1 MREQLFNDGWL
12 FWEDK
17 DAFALIWDVPTHAQP
32 VRLPHDPMIL
42 QKAGPDSP
50 GGSDGGYRDGGS
62 YVYYK
67 TLHVPDEWRD
77 RTLYLRFDGAGSRA
91 MVYVNSQRAALVPY
105 GYTTF
110 YVPLNDYLLYGQENQ
125 LRIQTRT
132 GDMPNSRWYAGG
144 GLYRDVYLAEGG
156 LVHIQ
161 PQGLRIVT
169 KSLEEDLALVTVE
182 TDLKNRS
189 HAAQNLTL
197 KTELFDPDGTLVAGD
212 TQPLTL
218 FDSGEETVVQTMA
231 VADPRPWSD
240 ESPALYTCRTTV
252 LTDGTE
258 DTAETGFG
266 IRTLSLDAR
275 RGLRVNGQSV
285 KLRGACIH
293 HDSGLLGAAT
303 YAEAEYRRIRK
314 LKEAGF
320 NAIRSAH
327 NPLAPVTL
335 AACDALGMYVMDEA
349 FDMWFR
355 SKKDYDYSQ
364 FFDKWWRDDVTAMVK
379 KDLNHPSVL
388 FYSLGNEIP
397 EIATAHGAALQRKM
411 AAHVRGLDPTRY
423 VMSSINGIFASGERL
438 GEVLAD
444 IQGTEPAAGAVNV
457 NAFMAATADHGD
469 EIVNHPI
476 LSRNLE
482 LAAAGMDLIG
492 YNYMTARYEPDGDRY
507 PNRVIVGS
515 ETYPPQIAENWEIL
529 SRSPHVVGDF
539 TWTGWD
545 YLGEAG
551 VGIPA
556 YKFGEGSFGAQYPC
570 QLAYCG
576 DIDITGFRRPT
587 SYYREIVFGL
597 RREPYIT
604 VQDPA
609 HYGERPL
616 QTPWVISDNCA
627 SWTHPGFEGKPAIV
641 EVYAPGEEVEL
652 LLNGVSQGRKPSGPA
667 VGFRTLF
674 EVTYQPGTLEAVA
687 YEKGVERSRHC
698 LSTANTETARL
709 CVNIE
714 PVEGLPVR
722 ELIHAELSLKDAN
735 GTVLPVNVGL
745 SADVSGDAV
754 LLGLGSGDPKPITGY
769 TDGISALFQGRALA
783 VLRTTKEHGKITLSV
798 SAEGYAPVE
807 REISY

>member
-1 MREQLFNDGWL
+1 MREKRFNDGWL

-17 DAFALIWDVPTHAQP
+17 DAFALIWDVPAHAQP

-42 QKAGPDSP
+42 QKARPDSP
-50 GGSDGGYRDGGS
+50 SGSDGGYRDGGS

-67 TLHVPDEWRD
+67 TLHVPEEWRE

-91 MVYVNSQRAALVPY
+91 MVYVNSQRAAMAPY

-110 YVPLNDYLLYGQENQ
+110 YVPLNDYLLYGQENR
-125 LRIQTRT
+125 LRIQVRT
-132 GDMPNSRWYAGG
+132 ADMPNSRWYTGG

-156 LVHIQ
+156 LVHIK
-161 PQGLRIVT
+161 PHGLRVVT
-169 KSLEEDLALVTVE
+169 KSLEDDFALVTVE
-182 TDLKNRS
+182 TELRNRGY
-189 HAAQNLTL
+189 AAKMITL
-197 KTELFDPDGTLVAGD
+197 RTELFGPDGAAAACD
-212 TQPLTL
+212 TQIITL
-218 FDSGEETVVQTMA
+218 FGNGEETITQTVA
-231 VADPRPWSD
+231 VANPRPWSD
-240 ESPALYTCRTTV
+240 ESPALYTCRATV
-252 LTDGTE
+252 LADGE
-258 DTAETGFG
+258 SDVAETVFG
-266 IRTLSLDAR
+266 IRSLSLDAR
-275 RGLRVNGQSV
+275 RGLRVNGRSV

-293 HDSGLLGAAT
+293 HDSGLLGAAA

-335 AACDALGMYVMDEA
+335 AACDALGVYVMDEA

-364 FFDKWWRDDVTAMVK
+364 FFDKWWRDDITAMVK
-379 KDLNHPSVL
+379 KDHNHPSVI

-411 AAHVRGLDPTRY
+411 AALVRSLDPSRY
-423 VMSSINGIFASGERL
+423 VMSSINGVFASGERL
-438 GEVLAD
+438 GEILAD
-444 IQGTEPAAGAVNV
+444 IQGGDPNGGGGNV
-457 NAFMAATADHGD
+457 NNFMAATIGHEN
-469 EIVNHPI
+469 EIANHRI
-476 LSRNLE
+476 LSENLE
-482 LAAAGMDLIG
+482 LAAAGMDLVG
-492 YNYMTARYEPDGDRY
+492 YNYMTARYEPDGVRY

-515 ETYPPQIAENWEIL
+515 ETYPPQIAENWEII
-529 SRSPHVVGDF
+529 SRSSHVAGDF

-556 YKFGEGSFGAQYPC
+556 YRFGEGSFGAQYPC

-609 HYGERPL
+609 HYGERPM
-616 QTPWVISDNCA
+616 QTPWIISDNDA
-627 SWTHPGFEGKPAIV
+627 SWTHPGFEGKPAVV
-641 EVYAPGEEVEL
+641 EVYAPGNEVEL
-652 LLNGVSQGRKPSGPA
+652 FLNGVSQGRKASGLA
-667 VGFRTLF
+667 AGFRTLF
-674 EVTYQPGTLEAVA
+674 EMNYQPGTLEAVA
-687 YEKGVERSRHC
+687 YENGAELSRYC
-698 LSTANTETARL
+698 LSTADAGSASLR
-709 CVNIE
+709 VDVE
-714 PVEGLPVR
+714 PAEGLPER
-722 ELIHAELSLKDAN
+722 ELIYAEISLADQNGNCLPSDA
-735 GTVLPVNVGL
+735 GL
-745 SADVSGDAV
+745 TASVSGDAV
-754 LLGLGSGDPKPITGY
+754 LAGLGSGDPKPLTGY
-769 TDGISALFQGRALA
+769 ADGVSALFRGRALA
-783 VLRTTKEHGKITLSV
+783 ILRTTKAHGSVTLTLT
-798 SAEGYAPVE
+798 AEGYAPVE